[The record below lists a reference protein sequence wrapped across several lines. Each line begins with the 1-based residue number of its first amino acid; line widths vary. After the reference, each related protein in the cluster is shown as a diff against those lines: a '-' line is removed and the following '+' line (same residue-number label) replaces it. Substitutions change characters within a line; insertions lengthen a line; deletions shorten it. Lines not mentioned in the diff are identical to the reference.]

1 VKSRGI
7 DWKEV
12 MDLVSNDGDINLNQ
26 LKEEL
31 NIGDNE
37 LEEIVNKLERGGI
50 DVLTKEE
57 EELKERISR
66 TNEDILKQT
75 DEPIKL
81 YLREMKDI
89 SLLTRRGEYTIGAKM
104 EKGRKMI
111 SKYIFQS
118 VPVIDEFL
126 NFEERINNTSLPI
139 EQFLYLDNNQW
150 PRYYNGEKERQLLI
164 KAMRKIRK
172 MRARLIKYKDAYLG
186 KGKERYRKGYKKY
199 EKRISD
205 EIQTLRIQ
213 TPYLKKLLDTQ
224 KRVYQRMKNIVDA
237 INNLKVKLPSKNFND
252 KIKSSKSKEYSREE
266 LMGIKEAVKKHQQTL
281 KEFESEVHSSWDNIN
296 KRIKKIQKWEDY
308 FLEAKRQLI
317 EANICL
323 VIAIA
328 KKYFRRG
335 VDFMDAVQEGN
346 TGLIKAVEK
355 FDHLKGYKFS
365 TYGIWWIKQAIAKA
379 LAEQHD
385 TIRIPVHTVTVINKI
400 KKARHNLL
408 QEYGV
413 EPSVEEVSKA
423 TGFSV
428 DKIKI
433 AQRLDH
439 GSLSLEDPATS
450 DEVVL
455 LGDLIPDTN
464 LLSPANDTWLT
475 LLGEYLEEALNTTLS
490 PREKKVLQLRFG
502 LIDGNQKTLEDIGM
516 IFNVTR
522 ERVRQIE
529 ANALRKMKRCN
540 YRKKL
545 EEFLS
550 MGEFEPY

>member
-1 VKSRGI
+1 
-7 DWKEV
+7 

-31 NIGDNE
+31 NIEDDE

-50 DVLTKEE
+50 DVLTNEE

-66 TNEDILKQT
+66 KNEDILKQT

-118 VPVIDEFL
+118 MPVIDEFL
-126 NFEERINNTSLPI
+126 NYEERINNTSLPI
-139 EQFLYLDNNQW
+139 EQFLYLDNHQW
-150 PRYYNGEKERQLLI
+150 PRYYNGEEERQLLV

-172 MRARLIKYKDAYLG
+172 MRARLVKYKDAYLG

-266 LMGIKEAVKKHQQTL
+266 LMGIKEAIKKHQQTL

-408 QEYGV
+408 QEYGL

>member
-66 TNEDILKQT
+66 KNEDILKQT

-126 NFEERINNTSLPI
+126 NFEDRINNTSLPI
-139 EQFLYLDNNQW
+139 EQFLYLDNHQW

-164 KAMRKIRK
+164 KAMRKIRR
-172 MRARLIKYKDAYLG
+172 MRARLVKYKDAYLG

-237 INNLKVKLPSKNFND
+237 VNNLKVKLPSKNFND

-385 TIRIPVHTVTVINKI
+385 
-400 KKARHNLL
+400 
-408 QEYGV
+408 
-413 EPSVEEVSKA
+413 
-423 TGFSV
+423 
-428 DKIKI
+428 
-433 AQRLDH
+433 
-439 GSLSLEDPATS
+439 
-450 DEVVL
+450 EVVL

>member
-1 VKSRGI
+1 MKSRGI

-50 DVLTKEE
+50 DVLTTEE

-66 TNEDILKQT
+66 KNEDILKQT

-118 VPVIDEFL
+118 IPVIDEFL
-126 NFEERINNTSLPI
+126 NFEERINSTSLPI
-139 EQFLYLDNNQW
+139 EQFLYLDNHQW
-150 PRYYNGEKERQLLI
+150 PRYYNGEEERQLLI

-172 MRARLIKYKDAYLG
+172 MRARLVKYKDAYLG

-252 KIKSSKSKEYSREE
+252 KMKSSKSKEYSCEE

-281 KEFESEVHSSWDNIN
+281 KEFESEVHSSWDNVN

-439 GSLSLEDPATS
+439 GSLSLEDPTTS

-545 EEFLS
+545 EEFLC

>member
-1 VKSRGI
+1 
-7 DWKEV
+7 

-31 NIGDNE
+31 NIGDDE

-50 DVLTKEE
+50 DVLTNEE

-66 TNEDILKQT
+66 KNEDLLKQT

-118 VPVIDEFL
+118 IPVIDEFL

-139 EQFLYLDNNQW
+139 EQFLYLDNHQW
-150 PRYYNGEKERQLLI
+150 PRYYNGEEERQLLI

-172 MRARLIKYKDAYLG
+172 MRARLVKYKDAYLG

-199 EKRISD
+199 EKRIGD

-237 INNLKVKLPSKNFND
+237 INNLKIKLPSKHFND
-252 KIKSSKSKEYSREE
+252 KMKSLKLKEYSREE
-266 LMGIKEAVKKHQQTL
+266 LMGIKEAIKNHQQTL
-281 KEFESEVHSSWDNIN
+281 KEFESEIHSSWDNIN

-408 QEYGV
+408 QERGV

-439 GSLSLEDPATS
+439 GSLSLEDPTTS

-502 LIDGNQKTLEDIGM
+502 LIDGNQKTLEDIGLM
-516 IFNVTR
+516 FNVTR

-540 YRKKL
+540 YRRKL

>member
-1 VKSRGI
+1 MESKGI

-31 NIGDNE
+31 NIGENE

-50 DVLTKEE
+50 DVLTNEE

-66 TNEDILKQT
+66 KNEDILKQT

-118 VPVIDEFL
+118 IPVIDEFL
-126 NFEERINNTSLPI
+126 NFEERINSTSLPI
-139 EQFLYLDNNQW
+139 EQFLYLDNHQW
-150 PRYYNGEKERQLLI
+150 PRYYNGEEERQLLI

-172 MRARLIKYKDAYLG
+172 MRARLVKYKDAYLG

-205 EIQTLRIQ
+205 EIQTFRIQ

-252 KIKSSKSKEYSREE
+252 KMKSSKSKEYSREE

-433 AQRLDH
+433 AQRLDR

>member
-1 VKSRGI
+1 MESEGI
-7 DWKEV
+7 DWKDV
-12 MDLVSNDGDINLNQ
+12 MDLVSSDGEINLNE

-31 NIGDNE
+31 NIEDDE
-37 LEEIVNKLERGGI
+37 IDEIVDKLERGGI
-50 DVLTKEE
+50 DVLTEKE
-57 EELKERISR
+57 EELKIRLSKKSEGL
-66 TNEDILKQT
+66 LKQT

-89 SLLTRRGEYTIGAKM
+89 CLLTRQGEYKIGVKM
-104 EKGRKMI
+104 ERGRKKI
-111 SKYIFQS
+111 SKYIFCS
-118 VPVIDEFL
+118 IPVIDEFL
-126 NFEERINNTSLPI
+126 NFEERIENTSLPI
-139 EQFLYLDNNQW
+139 EQFLYLNNHQW
-150 PRYYNGEKERQLLI
+150 SSSYNGRKERQSLLKIMKKI
-164 KAMRKIRK
+164 KKIRT
-172 MRARLIKYKDAYLG
+172 RLVKYKDAYLE
-186 KGKERYRKGYKKY
+186 KSKERYKQKCKKY
-199 EKRISD
+199 EQRIID
-205 EIQTLRIQ
+205 EIQSFRIQ
-213 TPYLKKLLDTQ
+213 TPYLKKLLDEE
-224 KRVYQRMKNIVDA
+224 KKIYNKMKIIVDA
-237 INNLKVKLPSKNFND
+237 IENLKVRITSNK
-252 KIKSSKSKEYSREE
+252 SKSKKKNLKNETLHREE
-266 LMGIKEAVKKHQQTL
+266 LIGIKEAIKNHEQTL
-281 KEFESEVHSSWDNIN
+281 KEYEREVHSSWDSVN
-296 KRIKKIQKWEDY
+296 KRMKKIRKWEDY
-308 FLEAKRQLI
+308 FLDAKRQLI

-346 TGLIKAVEK
+346 SGLIKAVEK

-408 QEYGV
+408 QEYGI
-413 EPSVEEVSKA
+413 EPSIEEVSRA
-423 TGFSV
+423 TGFSI

-455 LGDLIPDTN
+455 LGDLIPDTS
-464 LLSPANDTWLT
+464 LLTPANDTWLT
-475 LLGEYLEEALNTTLS
+475 LLREYLEDALNTTLS

-516 IFNVTR
+516 MFNVTR

-529 ANALRKMKRCN
+529 ANALKKMKRCN

-545 EEFLS
+545 EEFLR

>member
-12 MDLVSNDGDINLNQ
+12 MDLVNNDGDINLNQ

-31 NIGDNE
+31 NIGENE

-50 DVLTKEE
+50 DVLTNEE

-66 TNEDILKQT
+66 KNEDILKQT

-118 VPVIDEFL
+118 IPVIDEFL
-126 NFEERINNTSLPI
+126 NFEERINSTSLPI
-139 EQFLYLDNNQW
+139 EQFLYLDNHQW
-150 PRYYNGEKERQLLI
+150 PRYYNGEEERQLLI

-172 MRARLIKYKDAYLG
+172 MRARLVKYKDAYLG

-205 EIQTLRIQ
+205 EIQTFRIQ

-252 KIKSSKSKEYSREE
+252 KMKSSKSKEYSREE

-433 AQRLDH
+433 AQRLDR

>member
-1 VKSRGI
+1 
-7 DWKEV
+7 

-37 LEEIVNKLERGGI
+37 LEEIVNKLEKGGI

-66 TNEDILKQT
+66 KNEDILKQT

-139 EQFLYLDNNQW
+139 EQFLYLDNHQW
-150 PRYYNGEKERQLLI
+150 PRYYNGEEERQLLI

-172 MRARLIKYKDAYLG
+172 MRARLVKYKDAYLG

-199 EKRISD
+199 EKKISD

-252 KIKSSKSKEYSREE
+252 KMKSSKSKEYSREE

-464 LLSPANDTWLT
+464 ILSPANDTWLT

>member
-1 VKSRGI
+1 MKSKGI
-7 DWKEV
+7 DWKGV

-31 NIGDNE
+31 NIGDDE

-50 DVLTKEE
+50 DVLTNEE

-66 TNEDILKQT
+66 KNEDLLKQT

-118 VPVIDEFL
+118 IPVIDEFL

-139 EQFLYLDNNQW
+139 EQFLYLDNHQW
-150 PRYYNGEKERQLLI
+150 PRYYNGEEERQLLI

-172 MRARLIKYKDAYLG
+172 MRARLVKYKDAYLG

-199 EKRISD
+199 EKRIGD

-237 INNLKVKLPSKNFND
+237 INNLKIKLPSKHFND
-252 KIKSSKSKEYSREE
+252 KMKSLKLKEYSREE
-266 LMGIKEAVKKHQQTL
+266 LMGIKEAIKNHQQTL
-281 KEFESEVHSSWDNIN
+281 KEFESEIHSSWDNIN

-408 QEYGV
+408 QERGV

-439 GSLSLEDPATS
+439 GSLSLEDPTTS

-502 LIDGNQKTLEDIGM
+502 LIDGNQKTLEDIGLM
-516 IFNVTR
+516 FNVTR

-540 YRKKL
+540 YRRKL

>member
-1 VKSRGI
+1 
-7 DWKEV
+7 

-66 TNEDILKQT
+66 KNEDILKQT

-139 EQFLYLDNNQW
+139 EQFLYLDNHQW
-150 PRYYNGEKERQLLI
+150 PRYYNGEEERQLLI

-172 MRARLIKYKDAYLG
+172 MRARLVKYKDAYLG

-205 EIQTLRIQ
+205 EVQTLRIQ

-281 KEFESEVHSSWDNIN
+281 KGFESEVHSSWDNIN

>member
-1 VKSRGI
+1 
-7 DWKEV
+7 

-31 NIGDNE
+31 NIEDDE

-50 DVLTKEE
+50 DVLTNEE

-66 TNEDILKQT
+66 KNEDILKQT

-118 VPVIDEFL
+118 MPVIDEFL
-126 NFEERINNTSLPI
+126 NYEERINNTSLPI
-139 EQFLYLDNNQW
+139 EQFLYLDNHQW
-150 PRYYNGEKERQLLI
+150 PRYYNGEEERQLLV

-172 MRARLIKYKDAYLG
+172 MRARLVKYKDAYLG

-252 KIKSSKSKEYSREE
+252 EMKSSKSKEYSREE
-266 LMGIKEAVKKHQQTL
+266 LMGIKEAIKKHQQTL

-408 QEYGV
+408 QEYGL

>member
-1 VKSRGI
+1 MKSRGI

-139 EQFLYLDNNQW
+139 EQFLYLDNHQW

-172 MRARLIKYKDAYLG
+172 MRARLVKYKDAYLG

-281 KEFESEVHSSWDNIN
+281 KEFESEVHSSWDNID

>member
-12 MDLVSNDGDINLNQ
+12 MDLVNNDGDINLNQ

-31 NIGDNE
+31 NIGENE

-50 DVLTKEE
+50 DVLTNEE

-66 TNEDILKQT
+66 KNEDILKQT

-118 VPVIDEFL
+118 IPVIDEFL
-126 NFEERINNTSLPI
+126 NFEERINSTSLPI
-139 EQFLYLDNNQW
+139 EQFLYLDNHQW
-150 PRYYNGEKERQLLI
+150 PRYYNGEEERQLLI

-172 MRARLIKYKDAYLG
+172 MRARLVKYKDAYLG

-205 EIQTLRIQ
+205 EIQTFRIQ

-252 KIKSSKSKEYSREE
+252 KMKSSKSKEYSREE

>member
-1 VKSRGI
+1 MKSKGI
-7 DWKEV
+7 EWKEV

-31 NIGDNE
+31 NIGDDE
-37 LEEIVNKLERGGI
+37 LEEIVNKLEKGGI

-66 TNEDILKQT
+66 KNEDILKQT

-139 EQFLYLDNNQW
+139 EQFLYLDNHQW
-150 PRYYNGEKERQLLI
+150 PRYYNGEEERQLLI

-172 MRARLIKYKDAYLG
+172 MRARLVKYKDAYLG

-199 EKRISD
+199 EKKISD

-252 KIKSSKSKEYSREE
+252 KMKSSKSKEYSREE

-464 LLSPANDTWLT
+464 ILSPANDTWLT

>member
-1 VKSRGI
+1 MKSEGI
-7 DWKEV
+7 NWNEV
-12 MDLVSNDGDINLNQ
+12 MELVNSEGDINLND

-31 NIGDNE
+31 NIEDEKLNKLVGE
-37 LEEIVNKLERGGI
+37 LEKGGI
-50 DVLTKEE
+50 DVLTDEE
-57 EELKERISR
+57 EEVKERIR
-66 TNEDILKQT
+66 DKNEDALKQT

-89 SLLTRRGEYTIGAKM
+89 SLLTRQGEFKIGAQM

-111 SKYIFQS
+111 AKYLFQS
-118 VPVIDEFL
+118 IPVIDEFL
-126 NFEERINNTSLPI
+126 SFGERLENSSLPI
-139 EQFLYLDNNQW
+139 EQFLYLNSHEW
-150 PRYYNGEKERQLLI
+150 PKYYTGEKEKQSLQRI
-164 KAMRKIRK
+164 MRKIRK
-172 MRARLIKYKDAYLG
+172 WRGGLVKCKDAYLE
-186 KGKERYRKGYKKY
+186 KGKIRYKQRYKRI
-199 EKRISD
+199 EKRIVN
-205 EIQTLRIQ
+205 EIQVLRIQ
-213 TPYLKKLLDTQ
+213 TPYLKKLLNVQ
-224 KRVYQRMKNIVDA
+224 KRIYRKMEMTVDA
-237 INNLKVKLPSKNFND
+237 IDCLKARLSSETANDLKKSPSQPD
-252 KIKSSKSKEYSREE
+252 SAYEG
-266 LMGIKEAVKKHQQTL
+266 LMGIQEAIKKHQQIL
-281 KEFESEVHSSWDNIN
+281 KEFEREVHSGWDRIN
-296 KRIKKIQKWEDY
+296 ARLKKIQKWEEY
-308 FLEAKRQLI
+308 FLEAKRQLV

-408 QEYGV
+408 QKKGV
-413 EPSVEEVSKA
+413 EPSVEEIAEV

-455 LGDLIPDTN
+455 LGDFIPDTS
-464 LLSPANDTWLT
+464 LPSPANDTWLT
-475 LLGEYLEEALNTTLS
+475 LLREYLEEALNSILS

-516 IFNVTR
+516 MFNVTR